1 MYIYLLSVVSQFLRY
16 IILIIP
22 CLNMLAIQEYLQM
35 CEYQKASG
43 FSSQE
48 INMHWAVVAKKTIG

>member
-1 MYIYLLSVVSQFLRY
+1 MCIYLLSVVSQFLRY

-35 CEYQKASG
+35 GEYQKA
-43 FSSQE
+43 FSF
-48 INMHWAVVAKKTIG
+48 

>member
-1 MYIYLLSVVSQFLRY
+1 MCIYLLSVVSQFLRY

-35 CEYQKASG
+35 REYQKASG
-43 FSSQE
+43 FSQD
-48 INMHWAVVAKKTIG
+48 INKHWAVVAKKP